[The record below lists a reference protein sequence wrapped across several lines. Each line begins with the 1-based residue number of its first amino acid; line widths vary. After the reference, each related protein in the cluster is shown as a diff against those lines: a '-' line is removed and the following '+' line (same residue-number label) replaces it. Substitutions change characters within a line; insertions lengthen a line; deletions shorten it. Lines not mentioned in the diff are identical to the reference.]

1 MKKNIFIILLII
13 ISIFSCSKKGEVD
26 SNKNTKKKVEII
38 LSDDNEDNNKENI
51 EIRDYNEDEL
61 KENALNSLKE
71 FLSLTYTPENV
82 YKAYDDFYSSDYKK
96 ILKTTRGISDAE
108 SYVNSNPFLDF
119 EFETTINKVHS
130 ITIDGKKAY
139 IDVDTTVYDRDTANT
154 TKYKQTFIMEYEN
167 NKWVIS
173 Y

>member
-1 MKKNIFIILLII
+1 M
-13 ISIFSCSKKGEVD
+13 
-26 SNKNTKKKVEII
+26 
-38 LSDDNEDNNKENI
+38 
-51 EIRDYNEDEL
+51 
-61 KENALNSLKE
+61 
-71 FLSLTYTPENV
+71 
-82 YKAYDDFYSSDYKK
+82 
-96 ILKTTRGISDAE
+96 
-108 SYVNSNPFLDF
+108 NSNPFLDF

-154 TKYKQTFIMEYEN
+154 TKSKQTFIMEYEN